1 MAQVLFQAPL
11 VAATDNGPGLQA
23 VDDKLHAFDFCR
35 IRQGVIGAGADGRHI
50 RVDRRP
56 VQAAETDLQRLFG
69 RNGRLANGRASR
81 PFGFIA
87 LLGPLGFSDMIQPE
101 VNEAHFQSG

>member
-1 MAQVLFQAPL
+1 VAQILFQAPL
-11 VAATDNGPGLQA
+11 VAASDSGPGLQL

-35 IRQGVIGAGADGRHI
+35 IRQGVLAQGGDGRHI

-69 RNGRLANGRASR
+69 RNGRLVMGGPADRPVSQLYWDPWAS
-81 PFGFIA
+81 
-87 LLGPLGFSDMIQPE
+87 QT
-101 VNEAHFQSG
+101 